1 MAWVRARH
9 CKLQKRMRSTR
20 SRKWYSFPVAC
31 PCGRWFL
38 PGTPVSSTTNTGRHD
53 IAKMLLKV
61 ALKHQKFTKIKSV
74 ISMHCIGYA
83 TCVYTINCALSNKP
97 SFGIGV
103 YFFDIWSNFLNLRH
117 LVWDCVWL
125 YELSPYSIRFSVHP
139 ALCESACKFQPIWPL
154 NLWP

>member
-1 MAWVRARH
+1 M
-9 CKLQKRMRSTR
+9 
-20 SRKWYSFPVAC
+20 YFY
-31 PCGRWFL
+31 
-38 PGTPVSSTTNTGRHD
+38 
-53 IAKMLLKV
+53 ILLKRGKV
-61 ALKHQKFTKIKSV
+61 NLTDVYNASV
-74 ISMHCIGYA
+74 NYDNPNTHKNNLHMVLYKMDWLTLRLVTQHLARRLCI
-83 TCVYTINCALSNKP
+83 YTINCALSNKP

-103 YFFDIWSNFLNLRH
+103 YFFYIWSNFLNLRH